1 MRTGIK
7 FAAASLVLA
16 LLQPANPAFAAKE
29 PAVAAAPLPDQA
41 AFHALVLK
49 TYAIDAKRL
58 KDAKYSEESTAAMS
72 GLWKQASANP
82 KHYAPLLAAELA
94 LDGQPA
100 NFYLDGPLLLHL
112 LDPSPE
118 MGKVGAAALT
128 KVDFSQINLNPAN
141 YLISTNF
148 LMADGVD
155 TSDAALHMLD
165 YKGREFMVDLFPHV
179 FFYGKTEALV
189 WGLFGMDEA
198 LFVPKLAARLETE
211 TDPYNLG
218 ALIHALWEAATPE
231 AWAALRRYEK
241 LPGKPKDAQNY
252 VREMFAHKGDA
263 PPAADA
269 DPAKLREARRK
280 LAMKPFAHNSYIAFH
295 KHSDDL
301 VTLLKKRGE
310 LKP

>member
-1 MRTGIK
+1 MR
-7 FAAASLVLA
+7 FAYRIAARGLALA
-16 LLQPANPAFAAKE
+16 LLQPAIPALAANE
-29 PAVAAAPLPDQA
+29 PAASATALPDQA
-41 AFHALVLK
+41 AFHATVIK
-49 TYAIDAKRL
+49 TYSIDSKRL
-58 KDAKYSEESTAAMS
+58 KDKAYSEASSAAMT
-72 GLWKQASANP
+72 GLWKLASANP

-100 NFYLDGPLLLHL
+100 DFYLDGPLLLHL

-128 KVDFSQINLNPAN
+128 RVDFGKINLNPAN
-141 YLISTNF
+141 YLISTNY

-155 TSDAALHMLD
+155 TSDAALHILD
-165 YKGREFMVDLFPHV
+165 FKGHEFMVDLFPHV

-189 WGLFGMDEA
+189 WGLFGLDEA

-211 TDPYNLG
+211 TDPHNLG

-231 AWAALRRYEK
+231 AWAALHRYEK
-241 LPGKPKDAQNY
+241 LPGKPKDAQKY
-252 VREMFAHKGDA
+252 VREMFEHQGDA

-280 LAMKPFAHNSYIAFH
+280 LAKKPFAHRSYNAFH

-301 VTLLKKRGE
+301 VTLLKKRGA
-310 LKP
+310 LQP